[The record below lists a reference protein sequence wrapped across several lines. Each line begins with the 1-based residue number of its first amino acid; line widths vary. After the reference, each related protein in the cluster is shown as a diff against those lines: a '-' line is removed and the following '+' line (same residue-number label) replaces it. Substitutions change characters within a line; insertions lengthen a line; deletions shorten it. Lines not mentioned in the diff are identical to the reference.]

1 MRLAK
6 RLVLAVSFVPVVP
19 LVILTWLE
27 GLIPRRQLERMFGC
41 SREILSLFP
50 TPLGEYLRL
59 AYYWAACAH
68 VSPDACFLFG
78 SMVAHRGTT
87 IGAGTVVGAFA
98 RIGYADIGNNV
109 LIASGVS
116 IISGKYGHGS
126 PEQRL
131 AGEHSLITVETISVG
146 DNSWIGQ
153 DAILMAHVG
162 KNCTVAAGSV
172 VYKDVPDGV
181 TVMGNPARKVSLDV
195 SNER

>member
-1 MRLAK
+1 M
-6 RLVLAVSFVPVVP
+6 AVAIIIVSP

-27 GLIPRRQLERMFGC
+27 GLVPRRQLERLFGC
-41 SREILSLFP
+41 GREILALVP
-50 TPLGEYLRL
+50 TPIGEYLRL
-59 AYYWAACAH
+59 AFYWATCSH
-68 VSPDACFLFG
+68 ISPDACFLFG

-87 IGAGTVVGAFA
+87 IGAKTVVGAFS
-98 RIGYADIGNNV
+98 RIGYADIGSNV

-131 AGEHSLITVETISVG
+131 AGQHSLITVETITVG

-153 DAILMAHVG
+153 DAVLMAHVG
-162 KNCTVAAGSV
+162 RNCTIAAGSV

-181 TVMGNPARKVSLDV
+181 TVMGNPARKVSLDT